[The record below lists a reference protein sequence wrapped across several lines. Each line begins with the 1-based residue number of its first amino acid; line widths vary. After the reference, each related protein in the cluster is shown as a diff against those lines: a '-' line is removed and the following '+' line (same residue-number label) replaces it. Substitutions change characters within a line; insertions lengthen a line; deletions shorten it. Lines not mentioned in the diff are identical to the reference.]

1 MKIARAIARL
11 NIGGPAIQAVLLTR
25 ELSDAGHSTS
35 LLIGNV
41 PESEGSME
49 YLADEMGVSPV
60 RIPSLS
66 RAVSPFD
73 DLRACWDIYRWLRRE
88 GPDLLH
94 THTAKAGA
102 VGRLAAMAAGV
113 PCVHTYHG
121 NVFEGYFSRRKTA
134 IYLLIERL
142 LALGTARIIAIS
154 PRQRLDLATRYK
166 VAPPEKI
173 STVRLGFDLTALLA
187 IGRAR
192 RSESNHNRPLVV
204 TWAGRMTAIKDPL
217 MYPEIAERCARQG
230 SIGTFWMAGD
240 GELRGEVEAAIARL
254 GLEERLRLTGWQRE
268 MHQLYEQSDV
278 LMLTSKNE
286 GTPVAAIE
294 AMAAGCVVVLPDV
307 GGVADLMCGAPE
319 HYAGY
324 CIFDNGI
331 LVKKRAPE
339 IFADALRWLA
349 SNPEYCRQMQQA
361 AITFAEQNFSK
372 QRLVKDLEEIYAAV
386 LRRTEIQ
393 AQLKEQGDTL

>member
-25 ELSDAGHSTS
+25 ELADAGHMTS

-49 YLADEMGVSPV
+49 YLAEQMLVSPV

-88 GPDLLH
+88 RPDLLH

-102 VGRLAAMAAGV
+102 VGRVAAIAARV

-121 NVFEGYFSRRKTA
+121 NVFDGYFSRRKTA
-134 IYLLIERL
+134 IYLMIERL
-142 LALGTARIIAIS
+142 LAAGTARIIAIS
-154 PRQRLDLATRYK
+154 PRQRDDLASRYK
-166 VAPPEKI
+166 VARAEKI
-173 STVRLGFDLTALLA
+173 STVSLGFDLTRFLA
-187 IGRAR
+187 IGRV
-192 RSESNHNRPLVV
+192 RSMEANHDRPLMI

-217 MYPEIAERCARQG
+217 MYPEVAARCAHQG

-240 GELRGEVEAAIARL
+240 GELRGEVEADIARL
-254 GLEERLRLTGWQRE
+254 GLGERVRLTGWQRE
-268 MHQLYEQSDV
+268 MHHLYEQSDV

-294 AMAAGCVVVLPDV
+294 AMAAGCVVLLPDV
-307 GGVADLMCGAPE
+307 GGVADLMCGEPE
-319 HYAGY
+319 PHAGY
-324 CIFDNGI
+324 CIYDNGI
-331 LVKKRAPE
+331 LVKDRTPE
-339 IFADALRWLA
+339 AFADALEWLA
-349 SNPEYCRQMQQA
+349 AQPERRLHMGRA
-361 AITFAEQNFSK
+361 ASSFAEQKFSK
-372 QRLVKDLEEIYAAV
+372 QRLVKDLEAIYVAV
-386 LRRTEIQ
+386 LRRTNKQ
-393 AQLKEQGDTL
+393 PQFREQGETP

>member
-25 ELSDAGHSTS
+25 ELADAGHTTS

-41 PESEGSME
+41 PEPEGSME
-49 YLADEMGVSPV
+49 YLADQMGVTPV

-88 GPDLLH
+88 RPDLLH

-102 VGRLAAMAAGV
+102 VGRLSAIAARV

-142 LALGTARIIAIS
+142 LAFGTARIIAIS
-154 PRQRLDLATRYK
+154 PRQREDLSSRYK
-166 VAPPEKI
+166 VAPAEKI
-173 STVRLGFDLTALLA
+173 STVPLGFDLTRFLA

-192 RSESNHNRPLVV
+192 SMEPNHGRPLVV

-217 MYPEIAERCARQG
+217 MYSEIVALCTHQD

-240 GELRGEVEAAIARL
+240 GELRGNVEASVERL
-254 GLEERLRLTGWQRE
+254 GLGERVRLTGWQRE
-268 MHQLYEQSDV
+268 MNQLYEQSDV

-294 AMAAGCVVVLPDV
+294 AMAAGCVVLLPDV
-307 GGVADLMCGAPE
+307 GGVADLMCGEPE
-319 HYAGY
+319 AHAGY
-324 CIFDNGI
+324 CVYDNGI
-331 LVKKRAPE
+331 LVKERTPE
-339 IFADALRWLA
+339 VFADALGWLA
-349 SNPEYCRQMQQA
+349 AQPERRQQMGRA
-361 AITFAEQNFSK
+361 ASSFAEQKFSK
-372 QRLVKDLEEIYAAV
+372 QRLVKDLEDIYATV
-386 LRRTEIQ
+386 LRRTNMQ
-393 AQLKEQGDTL
+393 PQLKEQGETP

>member
-25 ELSDAGHSTS
+25 ELADAGHRTS

-60 RIPSLS
+60 RIPGLS
-66 RAVSPFD
+66 RAVSPFE
-73 DLRACWDIYRWLRRE
+73 DLRAWWEIYRWLRRE
-88 GPDLLH
+88 RPDVLH

-102 VGRLAAMAAGV
+102 IGRLAAIAAGI

-134 IYLLIERL
+134 VYLLIERL
-142 LALGTARIIAIS
+142 LARGTARIIAVS
-154 PRQRLDLATRYK
+154 PKQRQDLSTRFR
-166 VAPPEKI
+166 VAPAEKI
-173 STVRLGFDLTALLA
+173 STVPLGFDLSRFLE

-192 RSESNHNRPLVV
+192 LADGDIKKPLVV
-204 TWAGRMTAIKDPL
+204 TWAGRFTEIKEPL
-217 MYPEIAERCARQG
+217 MYPEIAALCANIT
-230 SIGTFWMAGD
+230 SIATFLMAGD
-240 GELRGEVEAAIARL
+240 GELRGEVEARTSRL
-254 GLEERLRLTGWQRE
+254 DIGERLRLIGWQRE
-268 MHQLYEQSDV
+268 MSSIYRLTDI

-307 GGVADLMCGAPE
+307 GGVADLMSGQPE
-319 HYAGY
+319 NRSGY
-324 CIFDNGI
+324 SIFDNGI
-331 LVKKRAPE
+331 LVTERTPE
-339 IFADALRWLA
+339 VFSAALRWLA
-349 SNPEYCRQMQQA
+349 SESERRLRMGQVA
-361 AITFAEQNFSK
+361 SSFAEQNFSK
-372 QRLVKDLEEIYAAV
+372 ERLVKEIQDIYTAVV
-386 LRRTEIQ
+386 LRARMRPE
-393 AQLKEQGDTL
+393 LREQGDTL